1 MTGKLKGEDMA
12 YDNVDFPLADGEV
25 LLVIDEHPLEG
36 EQLLVARG
44 RHWAFHLENMCVK
57 ITKLLK

>member
-1 MTGKLKGEDMA
+1 MA